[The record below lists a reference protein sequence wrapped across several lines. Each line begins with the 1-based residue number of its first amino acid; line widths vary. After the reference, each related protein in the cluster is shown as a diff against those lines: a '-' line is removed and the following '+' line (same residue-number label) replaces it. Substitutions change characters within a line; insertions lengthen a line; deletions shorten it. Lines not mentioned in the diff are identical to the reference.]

1 MLESESHSSDETSY
15 STHGLGLSAPK
26 SYETLSTLSKLRR
39 KYTICK
45 YFLDVMSWHVVLRQ
59 QNSQITVSYPQLTGK
74 RS

>member
-15 STHGLGLSAPK
+15 STHGLELSTPK

-45 YFLDVMSWHVVLRQ
+45 YFLDVLA
-59 QNSQITVSYPQLTGK
+59 
-74 RS
+74 RSSPTAKFPNHGFLPSVDR